1 MSIENIVSDLSDGL
15 ADEVI
20 TVNETFE
27 KGYFYLENRR
37 FEGPYETGEQASI
50 AALENCNLSVPG
62 ECRAIYHGT
71 VQLNADT
78 NLREPLADM
87 RQINSIEFPKVE
99 TPEVESLENVS
110 EGVS

>member
-1 MSIENIVSDLSDGL
+1 MSIENEIDQLSD
-15 ADEVI
+15 EII
-20 TVNETFE
+20 TVNEELE
-27 KGYFYLENRR
+27 KGYFYLEKRR
-37 FEGPYETGEQASI
+37 FEGPFVTGEQASL
-50 AALENCNLSVPG
+50 AALENCNLNTPG

-87 RQINSIEFPKVE
+87 RQINSVEYSKVE
-99 TPEVESLENVS
+99 ASESVS